1 MPNDSPSPRPEDWM
15 IYPGVRQAVRICA
28 LAFCAGIVLTVLHH
42 LLMPVLF
49 HLPDSAAWSVP
60 AALLAEIVTII
71 SLSVPVA
78 WGARALLA
86 SRGSYVTRTLSFLMV
101 FPALYAALLLLSAS
115 PAAVRLM
122 AADTVLETTFLL
134 AAATAFFSLPYI
146 KGYPAAWR
154 KRFLAWAVLAA
165 CYALQGAL
173 IVLAMSLWMNLAAK
187 PTQFL
192 PEILMELSCAL
203 ELALCLFSVLLAW
216 ALFRRVPRIVS
227 MPEKNDPRFPEEEK

>member
-71 SLSVPVA
+71 SLSVLVA

-122 AADTVLETTFLL
+122 AAGHGSGNNIPAGSRHLP
-134 AAATAFFSLPYI
+134 FFPPYI

-192 PEILMELSCAL
+192 PEILMALSCAL

>member
-71 SLSVPVA
+71 SLSVLVA

-115 PAAVRLM
+115 PAAVRLI

-134 AAATAFFSLPYI
+134 AAATAFFF
-146 KGYPAAWR
+146 PAVH
-154 KRFLAWAVLAA
+154 KRLSGRLEEAFPGLGRSRGMLCPPRSPDRSGHVTLDEPGGQAYAVPAGNTH
-165 CYALQGAL
+165 GAL
-173 IVLAMSLWMNLAAK
+173 LRAGTGPVPFFRPSGVGIVPSRAPDRLHA
-187 PTQFL
+187 
-192 PEILMELSCAL
+192 
-203 ELALCLFSVLLAW
+203 
-216 ALFRRVPRIVS
+216 
-227 MPEKNDPRFPEEEK
+227 

>member
-49 HLPDSAAWSVP
+49 HLPGSAAWSVP
-60 AALLAEIVTII
+60 AALLVEIATII
-71 SLSVPVA
+71 SLSVLVA

-86 SRGSYVTRTLSFLMV
+86 SRGNYVTRTLSFLMV
-101 FPALYAALLLLSAS
+101 FPALYAALLLLSSS
-115 PAAVRLM
+115 PAVVRLT

-154 KRFLAWAVLAA
+154 KRFLAWAILAA
-165 CYALQGAL
+165 CYALQGAV
-173 IVLAMSLWMNLAAK
+173 IVLLMSLWMNQVAK
-187 PTQFL
+187 APQFL
-192 PEILMELSCAL
+192 PGILMALSCAL

-227 MPEKNDPRFPEEEK
+227 MPEKNDPRFPEEKK

>member
-1 MPNDSPSPRPEDWM
+1 MQPSFFSP
-15 IYPGVRQAVRICA
+15 
-28 LAFCAGIVLTVLHH
+28 
-42 LLMPVLF
+42 
-49 HLPDSAAWSVP
+49 
-60 AALLAEIVTII
+60 
-71 SLSVPVA
+71 
-78 WGARALLA
+78 
-86 SRGSYVTRTLSFLMV
+86 
-101 FPALYAALLLLSAS
+101 PALPPSGS
-115 PAAVRLM
+115 WRQ
-122 AADTVLETTFLL
+122 TRFWKQHSCW

-192 PEILMELSCAL
+192 PEILMALSCAL

-227 MPEKNDPRFPEEEK
+227 MPERTIPAFLKKKSESAGTAVKRDREKMFQACTFHAVAAAAGARHPIPVPDSFDGLHTLHTGTSCRRSQAE